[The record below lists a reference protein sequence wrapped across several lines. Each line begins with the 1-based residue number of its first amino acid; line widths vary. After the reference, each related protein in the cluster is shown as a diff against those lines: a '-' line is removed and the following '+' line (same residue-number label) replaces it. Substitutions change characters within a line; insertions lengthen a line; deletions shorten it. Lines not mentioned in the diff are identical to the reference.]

1 MKFRIKYPMA
11 EIREK
16 VKITQRELKAEKPK
30 LLKVLGVQL
39 LSFTKLDY
47 ETKGRGGTGTDG
59 ITWKPLAESTIE
71 QKTSRET
78 AKPQKSKNGR
88 IKPRKTGSGKRMP
101 ALGSVQIGVDT
112 GLQRASASPGFI
124 GKDGKGGNL
133 FQLDTN
139 VVTVGYNRSYSGY
152 FDEER
157 SLLPKVLPE
166 KWKKELDDLVQEW
179 ADDVVKKY
187 FDKGRGI

>member
-1 MKFRIKYPMA
+1 M
-11 EIREK
+11 
-16 VKITQRELKAEKPK
+16 
-30 LLKVLGVQL
+30 LGTQL

-71 QKTSRET
+71 KKTSRET

-88 IKPRKTGSGKRMP
+88 IKPRKTKSGKRMP
-101 ALGSVQIGVDT
+101 ALGTTQIGVDT

-133 FQLDTN
+133 FKLDTN
-139 VVTVGYNRSYSGY
+139 VVTVGYNRSYSVY
-152 FDEER
+152 FDEVR
-157 SLLPKVLPE
+157 PLLPE
-166 KWKKELDDLVQEW
+166 KLPDKWTKELEALVQEW
-179 ADDVVKKY
+179 ADKIIKENL
-187 FDKGRGI
+187 DKGKGV